1 MPAHKF
7 AIGQKVR
14 FTPDMGQLANRGE
27 TFVIVRQ
34 LPENAGVPQYEIKSE
49 MDSHARVV
57 REIQLADL

>member
-34 LPENAGVPQYEIKSE
+34 LPETAGVPQYEIKSE